1 MAAPKIKLQK
11 VLKHLNV
18 DLGKQQQRKHSFA
31 ADGGSTKKLNF

>member
-18 DLGKQQQRKHSFA
+18 DLGKQQRKHSFA